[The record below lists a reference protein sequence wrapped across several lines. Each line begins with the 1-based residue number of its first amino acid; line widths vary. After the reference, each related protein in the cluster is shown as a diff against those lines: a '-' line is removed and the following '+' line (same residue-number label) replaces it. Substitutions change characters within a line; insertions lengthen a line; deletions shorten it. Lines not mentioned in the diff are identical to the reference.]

1 MVVLKSV
8 VDHVPKLL
16 EHLVCSAVPALE
28 PPPEPCAAC
37 FVQRTEQDSY
47 ALAFHALYLGRDEVD
62 VVDNGLVLLGSG
74 SYRVDLTEV
83 GDLAGVECV
92 AAIGIVDVLGDV
104 PVPCERAQSAGFL
117 RPLDSLVDHVVAV
130 VASGAE
136 DEVVAL
142 HRGEVVS
149 RIVEHQILV
158 AFVAHHLLAGDD
170 LLAVYAAEVVPHLH
184 GLFVGLGVLGDRL
197 CGVDLPGFEVCLH
210 CLVIGLVGE
219 CGVHVDIALAV
230 ERDGI

>member
-1 MVVLKSV
+1 MSLGTFQC
-8 VDHVPKLL
+8 HVNA
-16 EHLVCSAVPALE
+16 H
-28 PPPEPCAAC
+28 
-37 FVQRTEQDSY
+37 
-47 ALAFHALYLGRDEVD
+47 
-62 VVDNGLVLLGSG
+62 
-74 SYRVDLTEV
+74 
-83 GDLAGVECV
+83 
-92 AAIGIVDVLGDV
+92 
-104 PVPCERAQSAGFL
+104 
-117 RPLDSLVDHVVAV
+117 DSLVEHVVAV

-170 LLAVYAAEVVPHLH
+170 LLAIYAAEVVPHLH

-197 CGVDLPGFEVCLH
+197 CGVDLPGFEVRLH
-210 CLVIGLVGE
+210 RLVIGLVGE